1 MSNGRTG
8 QPAQRATLGQLVV
21 RYLPSE
27 IAGTAAAL
35 LASWWAAPAGTAA
48 VVVAAVVAEC
58 IGFYGVIGVKVARE
72 QWPHTAG
79 RPHRR
84 LRTARR
90 TLALLVAEF
99 GPSEALDTVLIRPA
113 LLLVSLQLIDNVLLA
128 TLIGKIAADLVFY
141 AVAAVAFHLTV
152 RSGVRAPRADT
163 ADRPTAQPE
172 HHRAAHRILQ
182 LPAVQHVLRT
192 TGTPLLVLEPEVV
205 ADRYRHLCRALPSV
219 RFHFAVKALAHEAA
233 VRAVADEGGWFD
245 VASTGE
251 LNLVRRCGIG
261 GDRIIHTHP
270 VKSRR
275 TIDEARAAGVR
286 TFVVDTPGEVA
297 KFRPSDG
304 VSLLVRLSFP
314 NAAAVSDLS
323 TKFGVEP
330 DKAADL
336 VQLGVAAGLDI
347 AGFSFHVGSQLDDV
361 RPWERAARSTLA
373 LIDRLAGQGIV
384 LRVLDIGGGLP
395 APYDGSVIGAI
406 DLARVLDPLL
416 AGRRLQV
423 LAEPGRAVV
432 AEAMTLIAGVV
443 GVDERGGVR
452 WCHLD
457 DGVYGS
463 WSNVVFEHLTPPL
476 VPVPRRAGPVVRTTL
491 AGPTCDSVDVVLRDR
506 MMPTMEVGDLV
517 ISPLMGAYTSV
528 SATTF
533 NGLAPTPILVL
544 PVEVTSVPAQRAR
557 SAAPVTP
564 SQPVRIPDL
573 TPTITVGRQWRGHSR
588 SGDPGGRPTTTP
600 SVPASGTV
608 RPSAVP
614 AIGQSGI

>member
-8 QPAQRATLGQLVV
+8 HRTQRSTLGRLVV

-27 IAGTAAAL
+27 LAGTAAAL
-35 LASWWAAPAGTAA
+35 LASWWAMPAGTAA

-58 IGFYGVIGVKVARE
+58 FGFYGVIGVKVARE

-79 RPHRR
+79 RPRRR

-113 LLLVSLQLIDNVLLA
+113 LLLLSLHLIDNVLLA
-128 TLIGKIAADLVFY
+128 TLVGKIAADLVFY

-152 RSGVRAPRADT
+152 RTGVRAPRAAS
-163 ADRPTAQPE
+163 ADLPTAGPE
-172 HHRAAHRILQ
+172 HHRTAHRVLQ
-182 LPAVQHVLRT
+182 LPAVQQALRT
-192 TGTPLLVLEPEVV
+192 TGTPLLVLEPAVI
-205 ADRYRHLCRALPSV
+205 ADRYRQLRHALPSV
-219 RFHFAVKALAHEAA
+219 RFHYAVKALAHEAA
-233 VRAVADEGGWFD
+233 VQAVAGEGGWFD

-251 LNLVRRCGIG
+251 LELVQRCGIG

-275 TIDEARAAGVR
+275 TIDEALAGGVR
-286 TFVVDTPGEVA
+286 TFVVDTAGELA
-297 KFRPSDG
+297 KFRPVDG
-304 VSLLVRLSFP
+304 ARLLVRLAYP

-323 TKFGVEP
+323 TKFGIDP
-330 DKAADL
+330 GKAAAL
-336 VQLGVAAGLDI
+336 VRHGVTGGLNI

-361 RPWERAARSTLA
+361 RPWERAVRSTLA
-373 LIDRLAGQGIV
+373 LIDDLAAEGIV

-395 APYDGSVIGAI
+395 APYDGTVIGAT

-416 AGRRLQV
+416 AGRRLEV

-432 AEAMTLIAGVV
+432 AEAMTLISAVV
-443 GVDERGGVR
+443 GVDERQDVR

-463 WSNVVFEHLTPPL
+463 WSNVMFERLTPPV
-476 VPVPRRAGPVVRTTL
+476 VPVPRRAAPAVRTTL

-506 MMPTMEVGDLV
+506 MMPPLEVGDLV
-517 ISPLMGAYTSV
+517 VSPLMGAYTAV

-544 PVEVTSVPAQRAR
+544 PVHPVPTPR
-557 SAAPVTP
+557 SAPAHPVTP

-573 TPTITVGRQWRGHSR
+573 TPTITVGRPRLPR
-588 SGDPGGRPTTTP
+588 TATP
-600 SVPASGTV
+600 PWTADRDAHRLRATGTPVLGASG
-608 RPSAVP
+608 
-614 AIGQSGI
+614 I